1 MADARS
7 ELRTAALIARRYL
20 LARSHGYATLI
31 NWVSFI
37 GLALGVMILTA
48 VVSVMNGFDREIAV
62 RLLSAMPHAVATGTG
77 DALPAELP
85 GTVHVGRYFEG
96 EAMLVEGG
104 SVHFVALAGLEQGGI
119 AQLAETLGDGVLS
132 LAAKRDGI
140 VLGARLAVATRLA
153 IGDPVT
159 LALATPGRRGVRPRF
174 ERFELVGTFEVGA
187 AADSALAIASRE
199 EIARRGLLGAG
210 SDGWRLHFADPFD
223 AGANADAIREA
234 LPSDG
239 ERAVL
244 DGRLRRAVPRG
255 EDRKGDHVR
264 AAGAGRR
271 HRRLQHRLGP
281 DDAGQRQAQRHR
293 HACHHGCL
301 QAPAWWR
308 RSSCKAS
315 QWPPSASSGGL
326 AAGVLVAIRADALV
340 AIVASIVG
348 TSFIDGTWFDHVPSL
363 ILPSDLVLIAAIS
376 LGVALLAAL
385 LPALKAIGE
394 HPAAALHAA

>member
-20 LARSHGYATLI
+20 LTRSHGYATLI

-62 RLLSAMPHAVATGTG
+62 RLLSAMPHAVVTGTG
-77 DALPAELP
+77 DGLATELP

-104 SVHFVALAGLEQGGI
+104 SVHFVALAGLEQGGL
-119 AQLAETLGDGVLS
+119 AELAETLGDGVLS

-140 VLGARLAVATRLA
+140 VLGARLAVAKRLA

-159 LALATPGRRGVRPRF
+159 LALATPGGRGVRSRF

-187 AADSALAIASRE
+187 TADSALAIASRE
-199 EIARRGLLGAG
+199 EIVRRGLLGAG
-210 SDGWRLHFADPFD
+210 SDGWRLHFADPFN

-234 LPSDG
+234 LPSAASVRFWMADYG
-239 ERAVL
+239 ELFRAVRIEKAIMFAL
-244 DGRLRRAVPRG
+244 LALVVAIAAFNIVSGQAMLVNDKRSDIAMLATMGASKRLLVATFFLQGFAV
-255 EDRKGDHVR
+255 
-264 AAGAGRR
+264 
-271 HRRLQHRLGP
+271 
-281 DDAGQRQAQRHR
+281 
-293 HACHHGCL
+293 
-301 QAPAWWR
+301 
-308 RSSCKAS
+308 AS
-315 QWPPSASSGGL
+315 IGIAGGL
-326 AAGVLVAIRADALV
+326 AAGVLVALNADALV
-340 AIVASIVG
+340 GIAASLVG

-363 ILPSDLVLIAAIS
+363 ILPADLLLIAAMS